1 MRSLTASMQETSGFR
16 SFTNLSFRD
25 EEEELSKTMALK
37 GAMELE
43 TSSAEAQNLA
53 LRQEVRD
60 LGHATGELQEELQ
73 VAGQAEIQRFPLCF
87 RTDSVALSPSKP
99 TKTLV

>member
-1 MRSLTASMQETSGFR
+1 MQETSGFR
-16 SFTNLSFRD
+16 SFTGLSFRD

-73 VAGQAEIQRFPLCF
+73 VAGQAEMQRVSLCF